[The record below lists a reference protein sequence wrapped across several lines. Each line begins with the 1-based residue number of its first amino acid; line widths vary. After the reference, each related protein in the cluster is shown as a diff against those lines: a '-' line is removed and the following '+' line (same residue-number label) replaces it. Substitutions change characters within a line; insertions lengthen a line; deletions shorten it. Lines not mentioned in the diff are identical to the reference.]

1 MSNANVAF
9 VGSIPEKY
17 DRYLGTFYFEPY
29 AADLV
34 DRLTL
39 KENAAV
45 LEVACGTG
53 IVTRQLRN
61 RLPASGRLVAT
72 DLNPDM
78 LAFARK
84 KFSTGETIE
93 WQQADAQNLPFAD
106 DSFDAVVCQF
116 GVMFFPDKELA
127 FKEALRVLRPGG
139 VYLFNVWD
147 AMEENEATGIAVNKI
162 ASFFEQDPPTF
173 YQTPF
178 GFHDAEVIQA
188 MLQKAGFR
196 DVKVSRVTLVS
207 RSNSASDAAK
217 GLVEGTPM
225 LVALR
230 ERGVTDPSAITAAV
244 ADALRSVYGEGKIE
258 SSMQALVCQASK

>member
-1 MSNANVAF
+1 MSNANIAF
-9 VGSIPEKY
+9 VGSIPENY

-34 DRLTL
+34 DRL
-39 KENAAV
+39 KMAENAAV

-61 RLPASGRLVAT
+61 RLSASGRLVAT

-84 KFSTGETIE
+84 KFSADEAIE

-106 DSFDAVVCQF
+106 GSFDAVVCQF

-127 FKEALRVLRPGG
+127 FREALRVLRPGG

-147 AMEENEATGIAVNKI
+147 AMEKNEATGIAVNKI
-162 ASFFEQDPPTF
+162 TSFFEQDPPTF
-173 YQTPF
+173 FQIPY
-178 GFHDAEVIQA
+178 GFHDAYVIQA
-188 MLQKAGFR
+188 LLQKAGFR
-196 DVKVSRVTLVS
+196 DIEVSRVTLVS
-207 RSNSASDAAK
+207 RSNSALDAAK

-244 ADALRSVYGEGKIE
+244 ADALRSAYGEGKIE
-258 SSMQALVCQASK
+258 TSMQALVCQAIK